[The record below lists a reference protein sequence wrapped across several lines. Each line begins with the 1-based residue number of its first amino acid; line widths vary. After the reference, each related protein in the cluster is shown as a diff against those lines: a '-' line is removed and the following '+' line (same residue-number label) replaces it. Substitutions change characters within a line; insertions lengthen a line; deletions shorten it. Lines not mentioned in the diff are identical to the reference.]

1 MESRISENF
10 PLSGTELTQ
19 PLPLNPNGRGDSR
32 IASTVRTDVQHL
44 GKSWISWIGLL
55 FLVGCSIPIRSE
67 QVQVRALR
75 VLSGNTLEVRD
86 LSASGGAKRVR
97 LIGIE
102 APDLQQKPWGDAAK
116 QQLERLIEGQTLL
129 LEWDIETEDGSDRQL
144 AYLWRDGKL
153 VNEELIAGG
162 YVLAQMRSP
171 NLKYDRRFTQAQ
183 EKARIMGQG
192 IWDSQTPLR
201 VHPSD
206 FRQNQP

>member
-1 MESRISENF
+1 MDF
-10 PLSGTELTQ
+10 
-19 PLPLNPNGRGDSR
+19 
-32 IASTVRTDVQHL
+32 QHL
-44 GKSWISWIGLL
+44 RKSWVSWIGLL
-55 FLVGCSIPIRSE
+55 FLVGCSVPVRSE
-67 QVQVRALR
+67 QVQVRVER
-75 VLSGNTLEVRD
+75 VISGNTLEVRD
-86 LSASGGAKRVR
+86 LSASGAVKRVR

-102 APDLQQKPWGDAAK
+102 APDLQQNPWGNAAK
-116 QQLERLIEGQTLL
+116 QQLKRLIEGQTLL
-129 LEWDIETEDGSDRQL
+129 LEWDIEKEDGYDRQL

-183 EKARIMGQG
+183 EQARIMGEG

-206 FRQNQP
+206 FRQNRP

>member
-1 MESRISENF
+1 MESRISDNF

-19 PLPLNPNGRGDSR
+19 PLTFSPKCRGDSR
-32 IASTVRTDVQHL
+32 IASTFRVDSQHL
-44 GKSWISWIGLL
+44 RKSWVSWIGLL
-55 FLVGCSIPIRSE
+55 FLVGCSVRVPSE
-67 QVQVRALR
+67 QVQVRVER
-75 VLSGNTLEVRD
+75 VISGNTLEVRD
-86 LSASGGAKRVR
+86 LSQSGAVKRVR

-102 APDLQQKPWGDAAK
+102 APDLQQNPWGNAAK
-116 QQLERLIEGQTLL
+116 QELERLSEGQTLL
-129 LEWDIETEDGSDRQL
+129 LEWDIEREDGYDRQL
-144 AYLWRDGKL
+144 AYLWHDGKL

-171 NLKYDRRFTQAQ
+171 NIKYDRRFTQAQ

-206 FRQNQP
+206 FRQNRP

>member
-1 MESRISENF
+1 V
-10 PLSGTELTQ
+10 
-19 PLPLNPNGRGDSR
+19 DS
-32 IASTVRTDVQHL
+32 QHL
-44 GKSWISWIGLL
+44 RKSWVSWIGLL
-55 FLVGCSIPIRSE
+55 FLVGCSVRVPSE
-67 QVQVRALR
+67 QVQVRVER
-75 VLSGNTLEVRD
+75 VISGNTLEVRD
-86 LSASGGAKRVR
+86 LSQSGAVKRVR

-102 APDLQQKPWGDAAK
+102 APDLQQNPWGNAAK
-116 QQLERLIEGQTLL
+116 QELERLSEGQTLL
-129 LEWDIETEDGSDRQL
+129 LEWDIEREDGYDRQL

-171 NLKYDRRFTQAQ
+171 NIKYDRRFTQAQ

-206 FRQNQP
+206 FRQNRP

>member
-19 PLPLNPNGRGDSR
+19 PLPLNPNCRGDLR
-32 IASTVRTDVQHL
+32 IALPVRVDFQPL
-44 GKSWISWIGLL
+44 GKSWVSWLGLL
-55 FLVGCSIPIRSE
+55 FLVSCSVPVRSE
-67 QVQVRALR
+67 QVQIR
-75 VLSGNTLEVRD
+75 VERVISGNTLEVRD

-102 APDLQQKPWGDAAK
+102 APDLQQNPWGDAAK

-129 LEWDIETEDGSDRQL
+129 LEWDIEREDGSDRQL

-192 IWDSQTPLR
+192 IWDSQSPLR
-201 VHPSD
+201 LHPSD
-206 FRQNQP
+206 FRQNRP